1 MCPPPNPLDAQVT
14 AIKDSFNQGIS
25 ENKKGSQPLFIN
37 YTIIIEYEQYVCE
50 AAASLIL
57 SAKNIIFRTP
67 PPDVEDPVG
76 KEKFTPFF
84 SHYTETLGLN
94 IDTHLM
100 RVILFPPSK
109 YADLLHK
116 VSQHDVWALRKH
128 TIM

>member
-1 MCPPPNPLDAQVT
+1 MCEVFNKSGNFAVLNRCAPPPNPLDAQVT

-67 PPDVEDPVG
+67 PP
-76 KEKFTPFF
+76 
-84 SHYTETLGLN
+84 
-94 IDTHLM
+94 
-100 RVILFPPSK
+100 
-109 YADLLHK
+109 
-116 VSQHDVWALRKH
+116 
-128 TIM
+128 